1 MDDLS
6 RFAIH
11 TATTRP
17 WPIERAIAEYAASGV
32 KGVTVWREALAGRDA
47 GEIGNRIRDRGM
59 TVASLCRG
67 GFFAADSEAAR
78 RSALDENRR
87 CIDQAAV
94 LGAPMVVLV
103 CGAFPDQELEES
115 RRQIEEALFA
125 LVPHAK
131 AAGVKLA
138 VEPLHP
144 MYADS
149 RSAINTMGQART
161 ICDRIDSP
169 WLGIA
174 VDVYHTWWDDRL
186 EAEIGLCGRS
196 SRLFAFHVSDWMTP
210 TCDLLEDRGLMGDGC
225 IPIRKIREWMEEAGF
240 RGFNE
245 VEIFSRRHWDS
256 DQAQFLAAIRT
267 AYIEHV

>member
-17 WPIERAIAEYAASGV
+17 WPIERAIAGYAASGV

-67 GFFAADSEAAR
+67 GFFAADSEATR

-87 CIDQAAV
+87 CIDQAAA

-103 CGAFPDQELEES
+103 CGASPGQELEES

-169 WLGIA
+169 SLGIA

-186 EAEIGLCGRS
+186 EAEIGLCWRS